1 MGQVLQT
8 WLPTQFKKT
17 NDLDGNVLPPGTIRV
32 RFAAGQSTNEEY
44 AYPSDPNRMPIPLYG
59 EQVVCIKQ
67 IDGTATESGIARWYY
82 TAVVNAHGNVNNA
95 ILPYMQDKLTTRPN
109 YGSDPIVKS
118 NKGGTIEQL
127 SFEEQDIVY
136 IQPFQGDINTVDR
149 FGSILRFSSTH
160 LAADTT
166 SYLKKPFFTGK
177 RKGDPFVALTCGVK
191 EARDGNSMST
201 YYAIEDPEMDS
212 AFIYLSSSQR
222 FNKFKFAQGR
232 VGAGVKTLNVYDRPQ
247 VIIGSDRLVF
257 NARKDEILLVAKK
270 DVKIATPA
278 WQTGMDEFFT
288 LTLALVEEVIEQNKN
303 LEAAH
308 AEIKA
313 VAAAQAASVHPTGIG
328 FTGVPANQS
337 EFVQSSFTSTIN
349 ASSTISIRGKI
360 EKIKSALNNMKQ

>member
-1 MGQVLQT
+1 M
-8 WLPTQFKKT
+8 
-17 NDLDGNVLPPGTIRV
+17 LPPGTIRV
-32 RFAAGQSTNEEY
+32 RMASGQSPNEEY

-59 EQVVCIKQ
+59 EQVLCINQ
-67 IDGTATESGIARWYY
+67 VDGTSTESGVARWYY
-82 TAVVNAHGNVNNA
+82 TSVVNAHGNVNNA
-95 ILPYMQDKLTTRPN
+95 IMPYMQDKSPGKIN
-109 YGSDPIVKS
+109 YAADPIVKS
-118 NKGGTIEQL
+118 SSGLSPDQL
-127 SFEEQDIVY
+127 SFEAQDIVY

-160 LAADTT
+160 LPADIS

-201 YYAIEDPEMDS
+201 YYAIEDPEEDS
-212 AFIYLSSSQR
+212 AFIYLSSSQQ
-222 FNKFKFAQGR
+222 FNKFKFAQRR
-232 VGAGVKTLNVYDRPQ
+232 VGAGVKTLNVYDKPQ

-308 AEIKA
+308 AEIRA
-313 VAAAQAASVHPTGIG
+313 VAAAQSISVHPTGIG

-337 EFVQSSFTSTIN
+337 EFVQSSVTSTIN

>member
-1 MGQVLQT
+1 M
-8 WLPTQFKKT
+8 
-17 NDLDGNVLPPGTIRV
+17 LPPGTIRV
-32 RFAAGQSTNEEY
+32 RMAAGQSPNEEY

-59 EQVVCIKQ
+59 EQVLCINQ
-67 IDGTATESGIARWYY
+67 VDGTSTESGVARWYY
-82 TAVVNAHGNVNNA
+82 TSVVNAHGNVNNA
-95 ILPYMQDKLTTRPN
+95 
-109 YGSDPIVKS
+109 
-118 NKGGTIEQL
+118 IEQL

-136 IQPFQGDINTVDR
+136 IQPFQGDINTIDR

-160 LAADTT
+160 LPADIS

-191 EARDGNSMST
+191 EARDGNSMET
-201 YYAIEDPEMDS
+201 YYAIEDPERDS
-212 AFIYLSSSQR
+212 AFVYLSSSQQ
-222 FNKFKFAQGR
+222 FNKFKFAQKK
-232 VGAGVKTLNVYDRPQ
+232 VGAGVKMLDVYDRPQ

-270 DVKIATPA
+270 DVKIATPK

-288 LTLALVEEVIEQNKN
+288 LMLDLVEEVIEQNKN

-308 AEIKA
+308 GEIRA
-313 VAAAQAASVHPTGIG
+313 VATAQAASVHPTGIG

>member
-1 MGQVLQT
+1 MARGSS
-8 WLPTQFKKT
+8 P
-17 NDLDGNVLPPGTIRV
+17 
-32 RFAAGQSTNEEY
+32 SEEY

-59 EQVVCIKQ
+59 EQVLCISQ
-67 IDGTATESGIARWYY
+67 VDGTSTSSGTSRWYY
-82 TAVVNAHGNVNNA
+82 TSVVNAHGNVNNA
-95 ILPYMQDKLTTRPN
+95 ILPFMQDKSTGETN
-109 YGSDPIVKS
+109 YAADPIVKS
-118 NKGGTIEQL
+118 GVGASPDQL

-149 FGSILRFSSTH
+149 FGSVLRFSSTH
-160 LAADTT
+160 LPRDIT

-201 YYAIEDPEMDS
+201 YYAIEDPEEDS
-212 AFIYLSSSQR
+212 AFIYLSSSQQ
-222 FNKFKFAQGR
+222 FNKFKFAQRR
-232 VGAGVKTLNVYDRPQ
+232 VGAGVKTLNVYDKPQ

-308 AEIKA
+308 AEIRA
-313 VAAAQAASVHPTGIG
+313 VAAAQSISVHPTGIG

-337 EFVQSSFTSTIN
+337 EFVQSSVTSTTN

-360 EKIKSALNNMKQ
+360 ENIKSALKKMKQ